1 MFVWYKRAGYF
12 SGAARAL
19 ADFTLADTADRNA
32 YNKLKELHPTARRWN
47 AEMRLDPAN
56 VLTEEVFSQVLSSIL
71 PVRAVDA
78 AGWRGDHFKALS
90 DEAKRMNA
98 LQTR

>member
-1 MFVWYKRAGYF
+1 MRAGYF

-19 ADFTLADTADRNA
+19 ADCTLADTADLNV
-32 YNKLKELHPTARRWN
+32 YNKLKELHPTAPRWN

-78 AGWRGDHFKALS
+78 RRFERRS
-90 DEAKRMNA
+90 
-98 LQTR
+98 LQGSL

>member
-1 MFVWYKRAGYF
+1 
-12 SGAARAL
+12 
-19 ADFTLADTADRNA
+19 
-32 YNKLKELHPTARRWN
+32 
-47 AEMRLDPAN
+47 MRLDPAN